1 MHIVPARSFR
11 ALTQGLAGR
20 VKVIDIGAN
29 PIDSEPPYAAM
40 LRAGDAEVVGFE
52 PNPEALAELERRRGP
67 LERYFPHAVGDG
79 ARHELRICQAPG
91 MTSLLEPDPAVLG
104 LFHGFPEWGRV
115 LAREEVATIRL
126 DDLPETAGADLLKL
140 DIQGA
145 ELMVLRH
152 AAARLRDAT
161 VIQAEVEFL
170 PLYKDQPLFSEME
183 LFLRGHG
190 YVLHRFF
197 PTVSRAVQPVMLG
210 NDPYA
215 GLGQLVWADAV
226 FIRDITKLHLLADR
240 QLLAMAALLHDAYG
254 AFDIVFRLLAEH
266 DTRHGGNQAAG
277 YLAGMQQPALP
288 EAA

>member
-1 MHIVPARSFR
+1 MAEKSPPSFNV
-11 ALTQGLAGR
+11 LTGGTAPR
-20 VKVIDIGAN
+20 VKVVDIGAN

-52 PNPEALAELERRRGP
+52 PNRAALALLDARKGP
-67 LERYFPHAVGDG
+67 HERYFPHAVGDG
-79 ARHELRICQAPG
+79 ARHRLHICQAPG

-115 LAREEVATIRL
+115 LSTEEVVTVRL
-126 DDLPETAGADLLKL
+126 DDVPETAGAALLKL

-152 AAARLRDAT
+152 AEARLRDAL

-170 PLYKDQPLFSEME
+170 PLYRSQPLFSEVE
-183 LFLRGHG
+183 LFLRDHG
-190 YVLHRFF
+190 FVLHRFF
-197 PTVSRAVQPVMLG
+197 PEVSRAVQPMMVN

-226 FIRDITKLHLLADR
+226 FMRDLTRLDVLSDT
-240 QLLAMAALLHDAYG
+240 QLMAMAAILHDAYG
-254 AFDIVFRLLAEH
+254 AYDIAFRLIAEH
-266 DTRHGGNQAAG
+266 DRRTGSARAPA
-277 YLAGMQQPALP
+277 YLAGLQAPLP
-288 EAA
+288 QAA

>member
-1 MHIVPARSFR
+1 MQSFR
-11 ALTQGLAGR
+11 ALTGGAAPR
-20 VKVIDIGAN
+20 VKVVDIGAN

-52 PNPEALAELERRRGP
+52 PNRAALAVLDQRKGP

-79 ARHELRICQAPG
+79 ARHVLHICQAPG
-91 MTSLLEPDPAVLG
+91 MTSLLEPDPAVLS
-104 LFHGFPEWGRV
+104 LFHGFLDWGRV
-115 LAREEVATIRL
+115 LATEPVDTVRL
-126 DDLPETAGADLLKL
+126 DDVPEAAGADLLKL

-152 AAARLRDAT
+152 AQAGLRDAV

-170 PLYKDQPLFSEME
+170 PLYKGQPLFSEME

-190 YVLHRFF
+190 FVLHRFF
-197 PTVSRAVQPVMLG
+197 PEVSRAVQPMMVN

-226 FIRDITKLHLLADR
+226 FMRDLTRLDVLSDR
-240 QLLAMAALLHDAYG
+240 QLLAMAAILHDAYG
-254 AFDIVFRLLAEH
+254 AFDITFRLLAEH
-266 DTRHGGNQAAG
+266 DRRSGAVRAEAYLSGLQAPLPQAA
-277 YLAGMQQPALP
+277 
-288 EAA
+288 